1 MEREVWADKKMQDFC
16 INSVSELVQL
26 DDGILPI
33 DKENIETSF
42 CFGAGMY
49 GHSTEDEDK
58 EAARM
63 ALRAERDKDYFIR
76 RNMESWKRKLDAL
89 MDKKNEV
96 FVFAHYYDGP
106 NGLKG
111 YCTMPQW
118 KADAGDLP
126 FNSRKATAAEKA
138 AIIAGVKNAMDS
150 HLKRIEAYLKRYG
163 LSKVRTWTYIRD

>member
-1 MEREVWADKKMQDFC
+1 MLDKKSEIYTKFVEMEREVWADKKMQDFC

-58 EAARM
+58 EAARL

-89 MDKKNEV
+89 KRHIDEIEW
-96 FVFAHYYDGP
+96 HIHQ
-106 NGLKG
+106 L
-111 YCTMPQW
+111 
-118 KADAGDLP
+118 
-126 FNSRKATAAEKA
+126 EKA
-138 AIIAGVKNAMDS
+138 EDGFTSCPGALCASCEYSSRCIFFK
-150 HLKRIEAYLKRYG
+150 G
-163 LSKVRTWTYIRD
+163 LPARN